1 MMLAGLPNQTHFIER
16 VGQALE
22 RSILADSTI
31 AVFYLNLDGFEIFND
46 ERNKE
51 YGDELLQAVVDRLR
65 ATIAPDGLLARLGVD
80 EYGIL
85 YERVEIDVDVS
96 RCVDG
101 IREAFKKPF
110 VLVDCEA
117 IITASIG
124 IALGRSS
131 TSPAELVGDAENVL
145 HAAKKA
151 GRGAVKFYDAGSR
164 QLAENRFTLES
175 ALHQA
180 LSKNELFLM
189 FQPIISLKEQGYVG
203 VEALLRW
210 QHPELGVIEPEEFI
224 PIAEANGLIVSIGTW
239 VLENACEQLRKWRE
253 TAPEPGKWRMS
264 VNAAALQLRALDFP
278 EVIERSLERSGLT
291 ATDLCI
297 ELTESALVESGV
309 ATDVLRRLRELGV
322 RISIDDFGTK
332 YSSLSYLTRLPI
344 DELKIDKSFIS
355 GLADDESTQA
365 IVSAILTIGRSL
377 SLTVTA
383 EGVETEAQLLEL
395 LMLGCD
401 SAQGFLF
408 EKPLLPDDCFVALTS
423 APRPSLGFK

>member
-1 MMLAGLPNQTHFIER
+1 
-16 VGQALE
+16 
-22 RSILADSTI
+22 
-31 AVFYLNLDGFEIFND
+31 
-46 ERNKE
+46 
-51 YGDELLQAVVDRLR
+51 
-65 ATIAPDGLLARLGVD
+65 
-80 EYGIL
+80 
-85 YERVEIDVDVS
+85 
-96 RCVDG
+96 
-101 IREAFKKPF
+101 
-110 VLVDCEA
+110 
-117 IITASIG
+117 
-124 IALGRSS
+124 
-131 TSPAELVGDAENVL
+131 
-145 HAAKKA
+145 
-151 GRGAVKFYDAGSR
+151 
-164 QLAENRFTLES
+164 
-175 ALHQA
+175 
-180 LSKNELFLM
+180 M